1 MFQSTIFFKGHLF
14 CFVSVLS
21 DTDIGFSLV
30 QFHRPKEWSA
40 LLRKSL
46 LFAKE
51 SRIYHQVL
59 HSPEVRAKDTVCLSR
74 VSSTLAIAITITCNG
89 GIHVDLVGSGKGA
102 KSSAHQRR
110 GRGLSGQGRGVIW
123 VGHSLIICA
132 SPSLDT

>member
-40 LLRKSL
+40 LHRISL
-46 LFAKE
+46 LFTKE

-59 HSPEVRAKDTVCLSR
+59 HSPKVQAKDTVCLSCVVYAR
-74 VSSTLAIAITITCNG
+74 NRNHNHL
-89 GIHVDLVGSGKGA
+89 
-102 KSSAHQRR
+102 
-110 GRGLSGQGRGVIW
+110 
-123 VGHSLIICA
+123 
-132 SPSLDT
+132 